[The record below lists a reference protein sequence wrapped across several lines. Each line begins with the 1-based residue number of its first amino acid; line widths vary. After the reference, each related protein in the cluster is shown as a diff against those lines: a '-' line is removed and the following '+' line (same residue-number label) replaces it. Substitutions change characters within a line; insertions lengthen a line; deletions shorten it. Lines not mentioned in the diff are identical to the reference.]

1 MIRASL
7 IYLTIY
13 SVVEGE
19 HNNLWNFFFWQTSW
33 DVRATTPTARKLTD
47 GG

>member
-1 MIRASL
+1 MTRTSL

-13 SVVEGE
+13 GVVEGE
-19 HNNLWNFFFWQTSW
+19 HNDLRNFFFWQTSW
-33 DVRATTPTARKLTD
+33 DVRATTPTTRKLTD